1 MKKEYSET
9 NWFYNDFLTEFDTAK
24 IRFSFFSYYVIL
36 WPYLMNA
43 GTVLTSAI
51 NTMLRTM
58 GEEKE
63 NQLQYVC
70 MHVNAVQFIFKE
82 KDFFSYNISCTYE

>member
-1 MKKEYSET
+1 
-9 NWFYNDFLTEFDTAK
+9 
-24 IRFSFFSYYVIL
+24 
-36 WPYLMNA
+36 MNA